1 VFYFILDKTDAH
13 IVSSTTTT
21 AYAVPPSS
29 SLHKMNNDDVSE
41 WLCSVKLDGCVPY
54 FAQFN
59 GKLLDRL
66 RKMKDEVQCSHY
78 SGGISGKVIPLL

>member
-1 VFYFILDKTDAH
+1 
-13 IVSSTTTT
+13 
-21 AYAVPPSS
+21 
-29 SLHKMNNDDVSE
+29 
-41 WLCSVKLDGCVPY
+41 VPY